1 MGSVSGECPP
11 ENFLDIGFEEFLEVA
26 ATALNLAL
34 NRKYLINAQFI
45 IINDSLQAST
55 EQQTSDFT
63 ADGAIWYLLCSIMN
77 FEVHEAECR

>member
-1 MGSVSGECPP
+1 MANSIALDSLSWNTGMMGSVSGECPP

-45 IINDSLQAST
+45 IINDSLQASM
-55 EQQTSDFT
+55 EQ
-63 ADGAIWYLLCSIMN
+63 
-77 FEVHEAECR
+77 